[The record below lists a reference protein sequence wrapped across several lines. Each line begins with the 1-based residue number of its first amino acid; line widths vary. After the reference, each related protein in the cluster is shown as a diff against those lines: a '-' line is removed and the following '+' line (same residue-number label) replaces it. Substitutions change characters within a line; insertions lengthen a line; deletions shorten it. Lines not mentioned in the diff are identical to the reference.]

1 MSYTVLA
8 RKYRPQKFSEVIGQ
22 EHVTRTLQNAIEQG
36 RSAHGYIFSGHRGIG
51 KTTVARILAMA
62 LNCRSKDRPV
72 PEPCGICE
80 SCTEIRAG
88 NAVDVIEIDAATNRG
103 IDEIRELR
111 EAARYRPARDRFKIY
126 ILDEAHQI
134 TDAAFNALLKTLEE
148 PPDHIVFMLATT
160 QPEDIPQ
167 TIRSRCQH
175 FSFRAVKFDAIVAQL
190 RDLVTRENIEAD
202 DDALAL
208 LAEAGDG
215 SMRDA
220 LSILDQAIASA
231 SGRVTAD
238 SVRNLVGAAPAH
250 ILEQVMQAVSE
261 GRSEEILR
269 QVDHLISEGHSP
281 THFARQMVRF
291 LRNATVAK
299 IAGKDS
305 SLLQVSSEERE
316 RVARVAEWFGEED
329 LTRHLQIMLRTHGEL
344 GYKQEQRFH
353 LELGLLKMAHAQKL
367 LPIEQLL
374 SEVAGAPTTTQQRPP
389 ARTSIVGSAPNSET
403 RRSEPAQAPRQNFV
417 SPFAA
422 DSARKGTPR
431 QESSFDSAAPA
442 GPRIVATTSTPEP
455 VIMGSAAPDPMRR
468 EVASNPSADA
478 SMQPSPDTLQR
489 VPDTMELLPDTI
501 RRVPD
506 TIGKGTSSTRAVGDA
521 EERALAPEGPPDPKP
536 KPPASENSN
545 IERLQSAV
553 LQALTDGNQR
563 ILVSM
568 LSAGEWSVQ
577 GNELIIKIAESQTV
591 VDMSLGP
598 DAKRLAIASA
608 SGVLGRPVRLKVV
621 PSATVAPQDSKRN
634 GGPPRPSGPGGRGR
648 AEQDPV
654 VRRMQEKFSA
664 EIRTVID
671 YKEKR

>member
-22 EHVTRTLQNAIEQG
+22 EHVTHTLQNALEQG
-36 RSAHGYIFSGHRGIG
+36 RTAHGYIFSGHRGIG
-51 KTTVARILAMA
+51 KTTVARILAAA
-62 LNCRSKDRPV
+62 LNCRSSDKPV
-72 PEPCGICE
+72 AEPCGICE

-190 RDLVTRENIEAD
+190 RDLVGRENIEAD

-220 LSILDQAIASA
+220 LSILDQAIASS
-231 SGRVTAD
+231 SGKLTAD

-250 ILEQVMQAVSE
+250 ILEEVMQAVARGASE
-261 GRSEEILR
+261 DVLR

-305 SLLQVSSEERE
+305 SLLQISSEERDRVE
-316 RVARVAEWFGEED
+316 RIADLFGEED

-353 LELGLLKMAHAQKL
+353 LELGLLKMAHAQRL

-374 SEVAGAPTTTQQRPP
+374 SDMAGSSGASAPGVSNSRTAARP
-389 ARTSIVGSAPNSET
+389 SIVASSAGESRRTDALPSTRPN
-403 RRSEPAQAPRQNFV
+403 QV

-422 DSARKGTPR
+422 DSARKVGPR
-431 QESSFDSAAPA
+431 QESSTETFSASPFSNNQLPA
-442 GPRIVATTSTPEP
+442 EGARAGNSSAR
-455 VIMGSAAPDPMRR
+455 VIMGAAALASLSESAPER
-468 EVASNPSADA
+468 EVSSYPE
-478 SMQPSPDTLQR
+478 PHR
-489 VPDTMELLPDTI
+489 ELLTSPHAVVQAELPPQISEVRPVQSTPK
-501 RRVPD
+501 VP
-506 TIGKGTSSTRAVGDA
+506 GD
-521 EERALAPEGPPDPKP
+521 
-536 KPPASENSN
+536 
-545 IERLQSAV
+545 RLKSAV
-553 LQALTDGNQR
+553 LQALMDGNQR

-568 LSAGEWSVQ
+568 LEAGEWSVE
-577 GNELIIKIAESQTV
+577 GNEVVIKVSESQTV
-591 VDMSLGP
+591 VDMSLGV
-598 DAKRLAIASA
+598 DARRLAIASA
-608 SGVLGRPVRLKVV
+608 SGVLGRAVKLKIV
-621 PSATVAPQDSKRN
+621 PGASVASPEAARN
-634 GGPPRPSGPGGRGR
+634 GGALKTVESRSAVGGRGR
-648 AEQDPV
+648 AEQDAV
-654 VRRMQEKFSA
+654 VRRLQEKFGA

>member
-1 MSYTVLA
+1 
-8 RKYRPQKFSEVIGQ
+8 
-22 EHVTRTLQNAIEQG
+22 
-36 RSAHGYIFSGHRGIG
+36 
-51 KTTVARILAMA
+51 
-62 LNCRSKDRPV
+62 
-72 PEPCGICE
+72 
-80 SCTEIRAG
+80 
-88 NAVDVIEIDAATNRG
+88 
-103 IDEIRELR
+103 
-111 EAARYRPARDRFKIY
+111 
-126 ILDEAHQI
+126 
-134 TDAAFNALLKTLEE
+134 
-148 PPDHIVFMLATT
+148 MLATT

-175 FSFRAVKFDAIVAQL
+175 FSFRAVKFDDIVGQL
-190 RDLVTRENIEAD
+190 RDLVSREKIEAD

-220 LSILDQAIASA
+220 LSILDQAIASS
-231 SGRVTAD
+231 SGRLTSE

-261 GRSEEILR
+261 GKSEEVLR

-305 SLLQVSSEERE
+305 SLLQISSEERE
-316 RVARVAEWFGEED
+316 RVGRVASWFGEED

-344 GYKQEQRFH
+344 GYKQEQRFN

-374 SEVAGAPTTTQQRPP
+374 SDAAAAPVATAQRAPARPAVVRGGQSEEPRRTEPP
-389 ARTSIVGSAPNSET
+389 AAARPNY
-403 RRSEPAQAPRQNFV
+403 V

-431 QESSFDSAAPA
+431 QEAPTDAAPA
-442 GPRIVATTSTPEP
+442 PGPRIVAAAGTPEP
-455 VIMGSAAPDPMRR
+455 VIMGSAAPATLR
-468 EVASNPSADA
+468 ETSPEPEEDSQTSEPRPARTTPSDEIA
-478 SMQPSPDTLQR
+478 
-489 VPDTMELLPDTI
+489 
-501 RRVPD
+501 
-506 TIGKGTSSTRAVGDA
+506 
-521 EERALAPEGPPDPKP
+521 
-536 KPPASENSN
+536 
-545 IERLQSAV
+545 RLQAAV
-553 LQALTDGNQR
+553 LEALTDGNQR

-568 LSAGEWSVQ
+568 LSGGEWSVE
-577 GNELIIKIAESQTV
+577 GNEVVIRVPESQTV

-598 DAKRLAIASA
+598 EAKRLAIASA
-608 SGVLGRPVRLKVV
+608 SGVLGRAIKLKIV
-621 PSATVAPQDSKRN
+621 SGATVAAQENKRN
-634 GGPPRPSGPGGRGR
+634 GAARTAVGPGGRSR

-654 VRRMQEKFSA
+654 VRRMQEKFGA

-671 YKEKR
+671 YREKR